1 MHFHTFIF
9 LGNTMLTHWTKK
21 IILEEGHIG
30 SQLVHILQL
39 VVKHYKVYYPVR
51 HHLIQNIVNSIQRLG
66 FNATATI
73 EQKKLAVD
81 LCEIAIK
88 WEVQRV
94 LDDTKPA
101 TSGSDD
107 LMIGIKR
114 QGSDVFIDPAKKMAK
129 VTVAAPNSMGTVSV
143 ATSVGSVAISNPTS
157 VDNKPLNKVH
167 SDSIGKFI

>member
-1 MHFHTFIF
+1 M
-9 LGNTMLTHWTKK
+9 
-21 IILEEGHIG
+21 
-30 SQLVHILQL
+30 
-39 VVKHYKVYYPVR
+39 
-51 HHLIQNIVNSIQRLG
+51 
-66 FNATATI
+66 
-73 EQKKLAVD
+73 
-81 LCEIAIK
+81 
-88 WEVQRV
+88 
-94 LDDTKPA
+94 DDTKPA